1 MHRKLA
7 AAAGVAA
14 MALIAVGSGSASGG
28 PGSCVNPGA
37 VISQYAKQPGP
48 NGGPNS
54 PTPWNQFV
62 GVPAGAPNAPGQAVK
77 AECTPAG
84 A

>member
-1 MHRKLA
+1 MHRTVA
-7 AAAGVAA
+7 AAVGVATI
-14 MALIAVGSGSASGG
+14 ALIAVGSGSAAGG

-37 VISQYAKQPGP
+37 IVSQYAKEPGP
-48 NGGPNS
+48 NAGPNGA
-54 PTPWNQFV
+54 TRWNQFV
-62 GVPAGAPNAPGQAVK
+62 EVPTGAPNAPGQAVK